1 MSFQKSGICFYII
14 IPVYKVE
21 KYVAECL
28 ESILAQTY
36 GNFRIIAV
44 DDGTPDRSAEIC
56 EKYAARDNRITVLHQ
71 ENKGQL
77 AARQL
82 GIQYAVKK
90 AGENDYILFVDSDD
104 SLEPNALQ
112 IAFDTIQKDGCDM
125 VIWGYNHVTDGK
137 ITYSTDSINHFVGV
151 VTDKAELYRHVF
163 CEGFGGVCRRVTS
176 AKLFHFEFDERFFQV
191 RIGEDQLQFLPIY
204 PKCKKVS
211 FIADTVY
218 LYRLNRES
226 ITMRPKP
233 DTYRSGSLFLST
245 CWEFLEKENVW
256 GNDDWKAFLA
266 FCRWTVNCDLSV
278 IARME
283 CSWKEKTDLIKLYL
297 SDPFFRKII
306 ATAPAKPSYL
316 LLAKYNLPR
325 TIALVGTV
333 FHALGK
339 VKRAVL
345 RK

>member
-36 GNFRIIAV
+36 ENFRIIAV

-56 EKYAARDNRITVLHQ
+56 EAYAARNNRITVLHQ

-82 GIQYAVKK
+82 GIRHALTL
-90 AGENDYILFVDSDD
+90 AAENDYILFVDSDD
-104 SLEPNALQ
+104 TLEPNALQ
-112 IAFDTIQKDGCDM
+112 TASDAIGTEHYDM
-125 VIWGYNHVTDGK
+125 LVWGYKYITEGKVTYTSK
-137 ITYSTDSINHFVGV
+137 EHNPFVGT
-151 VTDKAELYRHVF
+151 VTDKAELYRHIF
-163 CEGFGGVCRRVTS
+163 CEGFGSIWRRIT
-176 AKLFHFEFDERFFQV
+176 AARLFDADFGTQFFKV
-191 RIGEDQLQFLPIY
+191 RIGEDQLHFLSIY
-204 PKCKKVS
+204 PQCNVVR
-211 FIADTVY
+211 FIPDTM
-218 LYRLNRES
+218 YRYRRNPES
-226 ITMRPKP
+226 ITENPKP
-233 DTYRSGSLFLST
+233 SAYQSGSLFLSS

-256 GNDDWKAFLA
+256 KADDWEAYTA
-266 FCRWTVNCDLSV
+266 SCQWTVNCDLSA

-283 CSWKEKTDLIKLYL
+283 CSWKEKTDLIKFYL
-297 SDPFFRKII
+297 NDPFFRKII
-306 ATAPAKPSYL
+306 ATAPAKPSYII
-316 LLAKYNLPR
+316 LAKWNLPR